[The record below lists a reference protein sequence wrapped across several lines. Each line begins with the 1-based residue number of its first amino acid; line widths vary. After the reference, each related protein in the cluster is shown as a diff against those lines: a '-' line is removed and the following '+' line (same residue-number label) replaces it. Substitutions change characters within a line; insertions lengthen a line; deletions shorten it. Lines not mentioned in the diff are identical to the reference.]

1 MEPEKNLCGNGCSC
15 IISVEEYL
23 KEAIDIVQKN
33 GALFILD
40 EMVTGFKT
48 AFPGSISKYGLKP
61 DLATWGK
68 GIANGF
74 SFCAL
79 TGKREVME
87 LGGITEIGNEKV
99 FLISTTHGGETHT
112 MAAAIATINEF
123 QNNDIITHNHKIGK
137 YLIRL
142 CKEIISS
149 NNLESYITVS
159 SSEWMPLF
167 IFRDENLQI
176 SSGFRTLALQEM
188 IKRGI
193 LFQGIFT
200 PCFSH
205 TNEDVE
211 YFAAAFEETV
221 LIYKQALEK
230 GYKTFLVGN
239 PIKPVFR
246 KTI

>member
-1 MEPEKNLCGNGCSC
+1 
-15 IISVEEYL
+15 
-23 KEAIDIVQKN
+23 
-33 GALFILD
+33 
-40 EMVTGFKT
+40 
-48 AFPGSISKYGLKP
+48 
-61 DLATWGK
+61 
-68 GIANGF
+68 
-74 SFCAL
+74 
-79 TGKREVME
+79 
-87 LGGITEIGNEKV
+87 
-99 FLISTTHGGETHT
+99 

-167 IFRDENLQI
+167 IFRNENLQI

-200 PCFSH
+200 PCYSH

-221 LIYKQALEK
+221 LIYKQAFEK
-230 GYKTFLVGN
+230 GYKTFLVGD

-246 KTI
+246 KII